1 MAVLFAALVGLAGC
15 GGKDT
20 VGNRIPGRTL
30 TIYSSAPMHGASWV
44 SSAAVVSGEKLA
56 LAQEG
61 GRLGKYRIVLKT
73 LDDSTA
79 ARDGWDP
86 GQTTLNARQAVL
98 DKTTIGY
105 IGELNSGASAISIPL
120 LNRVGIPQISP
131 SSTAVGLTTAD
142 AGAAPGEPE
151 KYYPTGVRTFA
162 RVVAND
168 SVQAAAQVKLQKS
181 LGCERV
187 YVLEDGE
194 FDGADMAGS
203 FVVAAQTMG
212 LRVVNVQ
219 PFPER
224 ASDYSSLATS
234 VAQTG
239 ADCVLISALTES
251 GAVLLTKQLAA
262 ALPHARIFGS
272 AGLAESTYTDPSE
285 GGIPVSLDSRVL
297 ITVAALGPAAYPATS
312 RAFFADYGARAGL
325 LEPYAIYGYEAM
337 SLMLSSISRATDR
350 GREPARRSK
359 VREALFSTHDRHSVL
374 GTYSID
380 QNGDTTLR
388 RYGVYRIVGGELVYV
403 ESIEG

>member
-1 MAVLFAALVGLAGC
+1 VAVLFAALVGLAGC
-15 GGKDT
+15 GGKET

-151 KYYPTGVRTFA
+151 KYYPTGIRTFA

-181 LGCERV
+181 LGCDRT
-187 YVLEDGE
+187 YVLDDGE

-234 VAQTG
+234 VAQSG

-262 ALPHARIFGS
+262 AAPHMQIFGS

-350 GREPARRSK
+350 GRETARRSE

-380 QNGDTTLR
+380 HNGDTTLR